1 MKSKG
6 KIYSFRLIISVIILT
21 FSSCIK
27 DVDYKLDFEGS
38 KMVVFA
44 GGEAGQ
50 KLGAQITRTIA
61 PLTQVYNPD
70 SLVVNDALI
79 ELFENDSLI
88 DTLNFIGDG
97 LYESNVILKEEKT
110 YSLKAKAENLPNIIS
125 GSDIVP
131 IGAKILDAK
140 IEVES
145 VDSFGIEDI
154 YVHFNTYMKTTKS
167 IKYPFNSVWIYLHIG
182 DKVRQIYYFL
192 NSESNFIECENCY
205 RLLDSPCV
213 TKLGDNTYEL
223 INQVSDYEADYLP
236 RDIDSVQFV
245 FATFS
250 SLSEKLCLNGLNYE
264 QLINNPLPFAS
275 NPSVNYSNIEGGYGI
290 FLLGASDTL
299 TIKF

>member
-1 MKSKG
+1 MLKN
-6 KIYSFRLIISVIILT
+6 IVLLFIFFT

-44 GGEAGQ
+44 GGGAGQ

-61 PLTQVYNPD
+61 PLTKVDNPD
-70 SLVVNDALI
+70 SLVVNNALV
-79 ELFENDSLI
+79 ELFENGSLI
-88 DTLNFIGDG
+88 DTLSFLGNG
-97 LYESNVILKEEKT
+97 LYESNVILEEEKT
-110 YSLKAKAENLPNIIS
+110 YSLKAKAKNLPNIIS

-154 YVHFNTYMKTTKS
+154 YVHFNTDIKTTKS

-223 INQVSDYEADYLP
+223 INLVSDYEADYLP
-236 RDIDSVQFV
+236 QDIDSVQFV

-250 SLSEKLCLNGLNYE
+250 SLSEKLCLSGLDYE
-264 QLINNPLPFAS
+264 QLINNPLPFAG
-275 NPSVNYSNIEGGYGI
+275 NPSVNYSNVEGGYG
-290 FLLGASDTL
+290 FFALSSTDTL
-299 TIKF
+299 TVKLK